1 MIDQFFYFSC
11 DQNPWIMFSINF
23 DKRKQKEQNSLINVC
38 LSYWEMRRQG
48 RPNGDFSACMVYM
61 HMVNGLKLD
70 DQDPSAS

>member
-1 MIDQFFYFSC
+1 
-11 DQNPWIMFSINF
+11 
-23 DKRKQKEQNSLINVC
+23 
-38 LSYWEMRRQG
+38 MRRRG